1 MFIKDACTIISVNV
15 TYILECNKYLKNG
28 IKNRK
33 KQFES
38 KSYEYVSI
46 QWMFHDEGTASAKA
60 LRGAW
65 GVQETHLVQ
74 HKLFNP
80 IQ

>member
-1 MFIKDACTIISVNV
+1 
-15 TYILECNKYLKNG
+15 
-28 IKNRK
+28 
-33 KQFES
+33 
-38 KSYEYVSI
+38 
-46 QWMFHDEGTASAKA
+46 MFHDEETASAKA